1 MADRLKKQSKEIKV
15 DKKDIFLSGNDLEL
29 HYKYVRELDEFQMM
43 TKNRQLIA
51 ELIKPI
57 YDDIQK
63 DRRVFIENDFNMKE
77 IIERVVK
84 LEYLSGVSEL
94 KPKIFQEIDNALID
108 ISTKITN

>member
-15 DKKDIFLSGNDLEL
+15 DKKDIFLSSNDLEL

-57 YDDIQK
+57 YDDI
-63 DRRVFIENDFNMKE
+63 
-77 IIERVVK
+77 
-84 LEYLSGVSEL
+84 
-94 KPKIFQEIDNALID
+94 
-108 ISTKITN
+108 